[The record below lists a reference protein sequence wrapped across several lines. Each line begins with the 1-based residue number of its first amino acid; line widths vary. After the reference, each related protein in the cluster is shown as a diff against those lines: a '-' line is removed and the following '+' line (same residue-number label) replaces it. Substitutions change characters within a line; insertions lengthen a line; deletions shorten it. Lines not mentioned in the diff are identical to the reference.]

1 MGRALCVIQSSFG
14 EVGAESSAR
23 KATNSQLLQPKA
35 WIRYQI
41 RFICSAGP
49 CGGGG
54 ADSAE
59 FPPRRTASRSRSASH
74 QLRRL
79 GQLLR
84 ASIFSKLTMTSYP
97 ARGRMGRPA
106 LATPP
111 LCYRRNSAVAKHKL
125 LNITLN
131 LKRRI
136 RRSRGKKGRTKIWGG
151 EATLAYQEGI
161 PLELTACRK
170 TASSSGAASAD
181 KGRGLSRS
189 RTPRRSRSRD
199 KRRPRRR
206 THPTAMEKI
215 KRQRRR

>member
-151 EATLAYQEGI
+151 KPRWLTKKAYLWNLLRAGR
-161 PLELTACRK
+161 PHLVRGPPALTR
-170 TASSSGAASAD
+170 GAAFRAHGHLAVAVRATND
-181 KGRGLSRS
+181 ALAVE
-189 RTPRRSRSRD
+189 PIRRQW
-199 KRRPRRR
+199 RR
-206 THPTAMEKI
+206 
-215 KRQRRR
+215 